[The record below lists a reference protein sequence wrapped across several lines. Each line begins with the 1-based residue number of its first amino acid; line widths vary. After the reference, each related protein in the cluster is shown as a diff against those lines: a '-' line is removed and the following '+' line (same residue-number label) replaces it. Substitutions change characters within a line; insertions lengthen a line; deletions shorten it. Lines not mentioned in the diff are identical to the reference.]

1 VEVDGVDGAVSRARE
16 FAASEPDNN
25 LYHVVSAELYEKAG
39 RTGDAAA
46 LLEKA
51 LAARPSDDDLAVA
64 LARLYTRMGDLG
76 KAETLLTGRLQ
87 TDPDNIAAGS
97 ALAPLYLIG
106 GRPDDAKKK
115 THDAVLSRRPND
127 VAALIGLAY
136 IAVAEHRWPQAMDYI
151 KRARNA
157 APNDPIPGLTLGDL
171 YTLRQ
176 DWKNAT
182 ATAAELAEQFP
193 TNVDVMELQGRAQIG
208 AGEID
213 GAISTYERAHEIAP
227 DSLPILSGYVG
238 LLRSAKKYPEA
249 RTVLQAA
256 LDRDSRNASLKGDLI
271 RVEADIGG
279 LPAAVAAARAFA
291 KNDPDN
297 SLYDRMSAE
306 LYEKA
311 GRPEDAI
318 GLLEKV
324 MRSRPADTDLT
335 IALSRLYERAR
346 APAKAEVALKAQLKT
361 DPNDFAARSA
371 LAIFYFYTNQERFLY
386 QPRKRRRRYRRIFA
400 PD

>member
-1 VEVDGVDGAVSRARE
+1 VLQQAVIHDPKNASLKADLIRADVEVDGVDGAVSRARE

-176 DWKNAT
+176 DWKNARRPPNWLNSSRQTSMSWSCKDEPRSVPVKLT
-182 ATAAELAEQFP
+182 APFQP
-193 TNVDVMELQGRAQIG
+193 T
-208 AGEID
+208 
-213 GAISTYERAHEIAP
+213 
-227 DSLPILSGYVG
+227 
-238 LLRSAKKYPEA
+238 SA
-249 RTVLQAA
+249 R
-256 LDRDSRNASLKGDLI
+256 
-271 RVEADIGG
+271 
-279 LPAAVAAARAFA
+279 
-291 KNDPDN
+291 
-297 SLYDRMSAE
+297 
-306 LYEKA
+306 
-311 GRPEDAI
+311 
-318 GLLEKV
+318 
-324 MRSRPADTDLT
+324 MRSHLILCRFCPAMSVYSDPQRN
-335 IALSRLYERAR
+335 IPKRGRCCKPLSTAILGMH
-346 APAKAEVALKAQLKT
+346 PSKAT
-361 DPNDFAARSA
+361 
-371 LAIFYFYTNQERFLY
+371 
-386 QPRKRRRRYRRIFA
+386 
-400 PD
+400 